1 MNHCGD
7 SKCCPPTMATLVK
20 RSHAQRSAHGSM
32 RARNAL
38 QGGGLY
44 VFFNCL
50 SGLREFSVKRSVL
63 KLIENEVAESASELS
78 ELELLIFY

>member
-20 RSHAQRSAHGSM
+20 RSHGQRSAHDSM

-50 SGLREFSVKRSVL
+50 SGLRELSVKRLVL
-63 KLIENEVAESASELS
+63 KLIENEVAQSASDCRK
-78 ELELLIFY
+78 LELLIFY